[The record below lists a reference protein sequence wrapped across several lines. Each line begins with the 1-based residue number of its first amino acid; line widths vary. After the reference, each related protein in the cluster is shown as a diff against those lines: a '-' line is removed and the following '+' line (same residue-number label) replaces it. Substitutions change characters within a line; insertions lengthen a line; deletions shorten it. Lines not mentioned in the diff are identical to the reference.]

1 MNSLDIEIAVAQ
13 HIGHRQHLIVPN
25 VWWGLG
31 FQHELD
37 LAVLTKSGRLWEVEI
52 KVSKSD
58 LKADKKKYCAHMD
71 PQNRISRLYFAVP
84 EKLENCIDLI
94 PKTAGFL
101 VVLERQYKAVYQN
114 DKSGTRIHVEERR
127 KPKIIKSARK
137 LSDAEIQK
145 LYHLGAMR
153 IWNLKKKLQKARQT

>member
-31 FQHELD
+31 FLHELD

-58 LKADKKKYCAHMD
+58 MKADKKKYHGHMD
-71 PQNRISRLYFAVP
+71 PMNRISRLYFAVP
-84 EKLENCIDLI
+84 ETLKSCIDLI
-94 PKTAGFL
+94 PETAGFL
-101 VVLERQYKAVYQN
+101 VVLNRNNRTY
-114 DKSGTRIHVEERR
+114 VEETR
-127 KPKIIKSARK
+127 KPKTIKSARQ
-137 LSDAEIQK
+137 LTDDERHK

-153 IWNLKKKLQKARQT
+153 IWGLKKKLQAEKAK